1 MKISTKH
8 SWAGSVIT
16 IALLMVMVGSMSSCT
31 SVGKENRRRLMQL
44 QIGQTRE
51 QVVNIMG
58 MPHMNEGY
66 KTERGVS
73 REVLYY
79 GTGSLSPESELIPLI
94 FENGKL
100 IGWGQDFYQKEK
112 P

>member
-1 MKISTKH
+1 MKISAKRR
-8 SWAGSVIT
+8 WAGSAIMIV
-16 IALLMVMVGSMSSCT
+16 VMLFLVGSMCSCT
-31 SVGKENRRRLMQL
+31 SLGKENRRRLMQL

-51 QVVNIMG
+51 QVINIMG

-66 KTERGVS
+66 KSEKGVS

-79 GTGSLSPESELIPLI
+79 GTGSLTPESELIPLV

-100 IGWGQDFYQKEK
+100 IGWGKDYYQKEK